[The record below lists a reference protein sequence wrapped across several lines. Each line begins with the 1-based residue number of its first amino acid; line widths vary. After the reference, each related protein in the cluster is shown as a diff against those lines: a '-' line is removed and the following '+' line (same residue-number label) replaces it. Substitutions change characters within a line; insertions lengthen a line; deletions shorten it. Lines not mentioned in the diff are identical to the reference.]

1 LSWWLR
7 HVKGPAVA
15 PSLLA
20 ADFTDL
26 RSEITSVEE
35 AGADL
40 MHLDVMDGHL
50 VPNITFGPFIAA
62 AIRRCTRLP
71 LDAHLMI
78 SRPDQYL
85 APFAASGV
93 DALTIHVETEVD
105 IRATLAA
112 IGELGLK
119 RGLSLN
125 PGTDLERVCPYLA
138 DVDLV
143 LVMSVQPG
151 FGGQS
156 FQPVALDKIDA
167 LIGLRR
173 TEGHDF
179 AISVDGGVND
189 VMADPCRDAGAD
201 ILVSGTYL
209 FQARDRAAAMARL
222 RGNPPP
228 AE

>member
-7 HVKGPAVA
+7 HAEGPAVA

-20 ADFTDL
+20 SDFADL
-26 RSEITSVEE
+26 RGEIASVEQ

-40 MHLDVMDGHL
+40 MHLDVMDGHF

-93 DALTIHVETEVD
+93 DALTIHVETDVD
-105 IRATLAA
+105 ISATLAA

-125 PGTDLERVCPYLA
+125 PGTDLERVCPYLGE
-138 DVDLV
+138 VDLV

-173 TEGHDF
+173 TEGYDF
-179 AISVDGGVND
+179 AISVDGGVD
-189 VMADPCRDAGAD
+189 EETADPCREVGAD

-209 FQARDRAAAMARL
+209 FQARDRKAALARL
-222 RGNPPP
+222 RGAP
-228 AE
+228 AG